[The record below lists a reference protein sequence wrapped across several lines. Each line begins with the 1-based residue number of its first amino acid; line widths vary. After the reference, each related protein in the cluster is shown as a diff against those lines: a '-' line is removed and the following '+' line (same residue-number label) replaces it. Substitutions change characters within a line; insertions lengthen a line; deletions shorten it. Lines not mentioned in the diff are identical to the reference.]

1 MSWET
6 KHLISLGR
14 TLRKIEIRNQKII
27 SISLY
32 SWSSNSKLR
41 MACDEPT
48 SAFKYEKKWGGQCNT
63 PKVNPSSLDPWIAI

>member
-1 MSWET
+1 M
-6 KHLISLGR
+6 
-14 TLRKIEIRNQKII
+14 
-27 SISLY
+27 Y

-48 SAFKYEKKWGGQCNT
+48 SAFKYEKKWGGQGNT